1 MSNFDLTGHTAFV
14 TGSSQGLGREIA
26 LELARAGANLVL
38 HGLRDDELAKDTI
51 TECRKLNRKVHFI
64 AGDLSSNPQ
73 TVLALAE
80 QVVTMAPEVDLL
92 VNNAGGY
99 FDVPF
104 LEMDF
109 AIFEQTMRLNVH
121 AYFLLTQ
128 FFARRWVANNT
139 HGRVLMIG
147 SINGRLAEDTHV
159 AYDTSKGAIEMMVK
173 SVCVELAPHGIRV
186 NGLAPGLFYTPLTAP
201 ALDDANVRDWME
213 QHTPNG
219 KVPGPE
225 VAAGAAVFLLSDAAE
240 HIHGQMLLVDGGM
253 SVWQQP
259 PPHRVSHE
267 P

>member
-1 MSNFDLTGHTAFV
+1 MSHFDLSGRTAFI
-14 TGSSQGLGREIA
+14 TGSSQGIGREIA
-26 LELARAGANLVL
+26 LGLAKANANLVL
-38 HGLRDDELAKDTI
+38 HGLHDDEHAQDTVA
-51 TECRKLNRKVHFI
+51 ECRKLNPEVQFL
-64 AGDLSSNPQ
+64 AGDLSTSSQ

-80 QVVTMAPEVDLL
+80 RVASLAPDVDLL

-109 AIFEQTMRLNVH
+109 AIFERTMRLNVH

-128 FFARRWVANNT
+128 FFARRWVATKT

-173 SVCVELAPHGIRV
+173 SLCVELAPHGIRV
-186 NGLAPGLFYTPLTAP
+186 NGLAPGLFYTPLTSP
-201 ALDDANVRDWME
+201 ALDDARVRHWME
-213 QHTPNG
+213 QHTPNR

-253 SVWQQP
+253 SAWQQP
-259 PPHRVSHE
+259 SPPSST
-267 P
+267 